1 MRARG
6 WILALCAAVATATV
20 EAQIRLIPQS
30 KVDSARNV
38 VATNVGMRFA
48 AGMTVDFGQI
58 DEDGGAWQGSIVWQ
72 NGSDSA
78 LRITRITTSC
88 GCLRAECDRSEVAAG
103 GEGTLRL
110 TYYPQGHAGAVTQ
123 RIFVYTDRS
132 PRVPSAVLTVR
143 GEVRAAA
150 DQSANYPY
158 TRGALLIRQTW
169 VRFAGEGVQTERVA
183 CMNNG
188 AKPLKISVDTLLS
201 SPEIEVRTDPA
212 VLQAGED
219 GDLVITYTPRADGVR
234 QTRVS
239 MARARLFLNGLGV
252 APRERAIEVFVA
264 RDDDENLK

>member
-1 MRARG
+1 MRACG

-20 EAQIRLIPQS
+20 EAQIRLIPQA

-38 VATNVGMRFA
+38 VVTNVGMRFA

-58 DEDGGAWQGSIVWQ
+58 DEDGGAWQGSVVWQ

-88 GCLRAECDRSEVAAG
+88 GCLRAECDHSEVAAD

-110 TYYPQGHAGAVTQ
+110 TYYPQGHAGRVSQ

-132 PRVPSAVLTVR
+132 GRRPAAVLTLQGV
-143 GEVRAAA
+143 VRAAA
-150 DQSANYPY
+150 DRSGDYPHS
-158 TRGALLIRQTW
+158 RGALLLRQTW
-169 VRFAGEGVQTERVA
+169 VRFAGEGVQTERIA
-183 CMNNG
+183 CMNGG
-188 AKPLKISVDTLLS
+188 AKPLKISADTLLS
-201 SPEIEVRTDPA
+201 SPEIEVRTEPS
-212 VLQAGED
+212 VLQAGEA
-219 GDLVITYTPRADGVR
+219 GDLVITYTPRASEHSTMPHGMR
-234 QTRVS
+234 L
-239 MARARLFLNGLGV
+239 RLFLEGLKV

>member
-38 VATNVGMRFA
+38 ATEQVGMAFER
-48 AGMTVDFGQI
+48 TTIDFGQI

-103 GEGTLRL
+103 GEGALRL

-183 CMNNG
+183 CMNSG
-188 AKPLKISVDTLLS
+188 AKPLKISTDTLLS

-212 VLQAGED
+212 VLQAGEE

-234 QTRVS
+234 QTRMP